1 MRDIPR
7 CAFLLVADV
16 FVLAVLV
23 VMLGGCVATPSR
35 LQDRNG
41 DFANHIASDVENP
54 YA

>member
-7 CAFLLVADV
+7 LTFLFVADV

-35 LQDRNG
+35 FQDRNG
-41 DFANHIASDVENP
+41 DFASHIASDAQHD